1 MGTTGSTLRRPLR
14 CPKTPVTSN
23 SSPSATKSPPLNYVN
38 YFHLII
44 IRISFFFFFFFFCF
58 EKSTSNSLL
67 GYFSMNFNVGCQV
80 SRKKTFFFIVF
91 FFRDDLTLMKE
102 LMIKNYNLFV
112 RVLDSWKRNMMGRE
126 YTEWSQ
132 YSLVP
137 FHLVL
142 IPCNSIAI
150 KFIKLMGSRHTIGLG

>member
-1 MGTTGSTLRRPLR
+1 
-14 CPKTPVTSN
+14 
-23 SSPSATKSPPLNYVN
+23 
-38 YFHLII
+38 
-44 IRISFFFFFFFFCF
+44 
-58 EKSTSNSLL
+58 
-67 GYFSMNFNVGCQV
+67 MNFNVGCQV
-80 SRKKTFFFIVF
+80 SRKKTFFFIVFFF